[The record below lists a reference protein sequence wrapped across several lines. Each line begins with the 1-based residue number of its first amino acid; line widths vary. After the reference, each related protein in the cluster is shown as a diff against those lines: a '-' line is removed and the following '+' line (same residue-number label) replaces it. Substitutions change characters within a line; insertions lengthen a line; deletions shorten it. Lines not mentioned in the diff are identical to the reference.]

1 MELIERQI
9 ELLTSQSFNL
19 NNNNNNNKQ
28 LENKGLEV
36 LKRHRKKRSLSESS
50 SESVDLKT
58 NQKVFFNQ
66 NQNQHYLKLN
76 DIDKTFNNYLT
87 EMLNRLV
94 ESEQLT
100 VLQVEEIQNL
110 LKLHKL
116 TGKDVFLELE
126 KELLRICQIE
136 YEQVEKNSDRLC
148 GFGWSKIRI
157 TTHIKK
163 CLQDKLDQAI
173 EKIQSFI

>member
-1 MELIERQI
+1 MEFIERQI
-9 ELLTSQSFNL
+9 ELSTSF
-19 NNNNNNNKQ
+19 NNNNKQ
-28 LENKGLEV
+28 TENKEV
-36 LKRHRKKRSLSESS
+36 LRRHRKKRTLSESS
-50 SESVDLKT
+50 TTSDSVDLKT
-58 NQKVFFNQ
+58 HQTLVFNQ
-66 NQNQHYLKLN
+66 NHDYLKP
-76 DIDKTFNNYLT
+76 IDQTFNNYLT

-100 VLQVEEIQNL
+100 VIQVEEIQNL
-110 LKLHKL
+110 LKLHEL
-116 TGKDVFLELE
+116 TGKDVFFELE
-126 KELLRICQIE
+126 KELIRICQIE
-136 YEQVEKNSDRLC
+136 YEQIEKNSDRLC